1 MGGLTGSYEPMPRL
15 SNHLLAIFIVI
26 NWPGA
31 NSLIIAAET
40 KSPAELLAAD
50 AASYKGVPPAV
61 LQLRRSACSICHL
74 LPEPTAMPRGSWE
87 RVVTEMTDYLQKQ
100 GIPLSDRQ
108 FAELQHFYQSFSP
121 EKLPWLPDDFL
132 PPKLLFEEHPAG
144 DPPLP
149 GRPRIADVHIT
160 DLDQDGNA
168 DVIVCDDL
176 RGTVSW
182 IPYQKSLAGAGSPVG
197 ETELAQVLAPVS
209 SEVFDFDGDG
219 DLDIAVASVGSIYPN
234 DLLIGEAVLLI
245 NDGQQN
251 FEKRVLV
258 SGIPRLSDM
267 QPGDIDGDGD
277 MDFGLAM
284 FGWLSTGA
292 VGWLEQITPE
302 KFELHTVQEINGAM
316 QMELVDLD
324 LDGRLDL
331 VTLVSQQHEM
341 ILCFRN
347 LGNGKFDP
355 ILLGE
360 AQHPNFGSSSF
371 QVVDLDQDGDL
382 DILYSNGDVM
392 DTSTSAK
399 PYHGIQWLENTG
411 KLKFVYHDITRYHSC
426 YQAVAADMDGD
437 GDLDIVG
444 SNLYF
449 DWLEHDMPS
458 LIWLENDGK
467 QNFTRRRIAYSPSNL
482 ATIDVGDLDGDKRP
496 DIIAG
501 GMHIPGPMGR
511 DGRITAWLNKG
522 LPE

>member
-1 MGGLTGSYEPMPRL
+1 MSGLTGANERMPRL
-15 SNHLLAIFIVI
+15 SNRLLAIFVAI

-31 NSLIIAAET
+31 HSAIMASDAKT
-40 KSPAELLAAD
+40 PTELLAAD

-74 LPEPTAMPRGSWE
+74 LPEPTAMPRESWE
-87 RVVTEMTDYLQKQ
+87 WVVTEMADYLQQ
-100 GIPLSDRQ
+100 QSIHLSDRQ

-121 EKLPWLPDDFL
+121 EELPRLPDDFL
-132 PPKLLFEEHPAG
+132 PPKLLFEKQSAG
-144 DPPLP
+144 APPLP

-176 RGTVSW
+176 QGTVSW
-182 IPYQKSLAGAGSPVG
+182 IPYQKSLAGGVSQAG
-197 ETELAQVLAPVS
+197 EIELAKVLAPVN
-209 SEVFDFDGDG
+209 SEIFDFDGDG
-219 DLDIAVASVGSIYPN
+219 DLDIAVASIGSIYPN

-258 SGIPRLSDM
+258 SGVPRLSDM

-316 QMELVDLD
+316 HMELVDLD

-392 DTSTSAK
+392 DTSTSPK

-411 KLKFVYHDITRYHSC
+411 NFNFVYHDITRFHSC

-437 GDLDIVG
+437 GDLDVVG

-467 QNFTRRRIAYSPSNL
+467 QHFTRRRIAYSPSNL

-511 DGRITAWLNKG
+511 SGRITVWLNKG
-522 LPE
+522 LPK